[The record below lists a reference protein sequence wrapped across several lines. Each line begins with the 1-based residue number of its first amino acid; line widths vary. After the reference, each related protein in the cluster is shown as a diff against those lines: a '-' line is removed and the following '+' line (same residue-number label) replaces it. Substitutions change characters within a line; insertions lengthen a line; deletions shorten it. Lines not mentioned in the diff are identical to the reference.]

1 MSEQETEKRDW
12 VIGQTDGQFLRRA
25 PLGFTASIVDAL
37 RITEA
42 EAREVSTTVPGVA
55 VRPASD
61 FMPEERVLTFQY
73 RNWRGQVSMRRAFP
87 ERIWFGTTAWHDE
100 PQWFLHAFDFA
111 KNAARDFALRDMV
124 MARGIGMQAALQEI
138 RNCFTDEE
146 VPFGCFT
153 YNTND
158 LRKII
163 NICDAWL
170 VADPEPD
177 AASRGYGWAR
187 RRFSWRR
194 PVSNRGRCV
203 GSTAPRLRTMSA
215 CHPASLTKWW
225 PMG

>member
-12 VIGQTDGQFLRRA
+12 VIGSNPFWRSDRSH
-25 PLGFTASIVDAL
+25 FTVSIVDAW
-37 RITEA
+37 RYSEIEA
-42 EAREVSTTVPGVA
+42 KGAAAGMGIEA
-55 VRPASD
+55 RPASD

-163 NICDAWL
+163 GICDAWL

-177 AASRGYGWAR
+177 ATSRG
-187 RRFSWRR
+187 
-194 PVSNRGRCV
+194 
-203 GSTAPRLRTMSA
+203 
-215 CHPASLTKWW
+215 
-225 PMG
+225 